1 MCAQLLQLCPTLC
14 NPMDCSPPG
23 SSVHGILQ
31 ARILEWVVIPSSR
44 ASSQPRDSTCVSFIS
59 SIAGRFFTSQ
69 APGKHKVERKEEKEW
84 RQWKEYPQ
92 ELDCRKSRAS
102 VFLQWEINILKTWHY
117 IFTEVNA
124 ERFQVDE
131 EWVSRIRWSESTEPS
146 AEFASYK
153 VH

>member
-14 NPMDCSPPG
+14 NPMDCSPQD
-23 SSVHGILQ
+23 SSVHGIPQ
-31 ARILEWVVIPSSR
+31 ARILEWVAMPSSR
-44 ASSQPRDSTCVSFIS
+44 ASSQPRDSTCVSCIS
-59 SIAGRFFTSQ
+59 STAGRFFTSQ
-69 APGKHKVERKEEKEW
+69 APGKHKVGRKEVKEW

-131 EWVSRIRWSESTEPS
+131 EWVSQIRWSESTEPS